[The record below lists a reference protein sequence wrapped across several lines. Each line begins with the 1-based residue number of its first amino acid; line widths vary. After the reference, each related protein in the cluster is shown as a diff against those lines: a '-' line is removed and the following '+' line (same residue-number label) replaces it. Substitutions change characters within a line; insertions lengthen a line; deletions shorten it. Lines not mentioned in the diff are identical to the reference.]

1 MAARLAQGNPD
12 IARLVEKQLRN
23 WALPRQQR
31 PTAEVA
37 KPRQPEDLICI
48 SRQVGIDGEEIA
60 KRVGERLGWP
70 VFGRDVLEA
79 MAGDDEHRRR
89 VYASMDE
96 RDLGW
101 WEETLRSLMEGEF
114 VRNDYYRRL
123 CQTLLSL
130 ASQANSVFLGRGAD
144 LILPGERGFRVRL
157 VAPEEDRLD
166 GFVERRDTT
175 RAKAAAEMQRIEQER
190 SRFFRRHFGVE
201 PDDPM
206 RYDITIN
213 LARFS
218 LDEAVEL
225 IFRARSLQR
234 GDG

>member
-1 MAARLAQGNPD
+1 
-12 IARLVEKQLRN
+12 
-23 WALPRQQR
+23 
-31 PTAEVA
+31 
-37 KPRQPEDLICI
+37 
-48 SRQVGIDGEEIA
+48 
-60 KRVGERLGWP
+60 
-70 VFGRDVLEA
+70 
-79 MAGDDEHRRR
+79 
-89 VYASMDE
+89 
-96 RDLGW
+96 
-101 WEETLRSLMEGEF
+101 MEGDF

-144 LILPGERGFRVRL
+144 LILPAERGFRVRL
-157 VAPEEDRLD
+157 VAPEEDRLRSFAARQGLSHD
-166 GFVERRDTT
+166 
-175 RAKAAAEMQRIEQER
+175 KAAAEMQRIEKER
-190 SRFFRRHFGVE
+190 YRFFHRHFGVD

-218 LDEAVEL
+218 LDEAVDL

>member
-1 MAARLAQGNPD
+1 MVAKLARGNPD

-23 WALPRQQR
+23 WELARQQR
-31 PTAEVA
+31 PTTSVSKPHQAEDFV
-37 KPRQPEDLICI
+37 CI
-48 SRQVGIDGEEIA
+48 SRQVGTHGEEVA
-60 KRVGERLGWP
+60 ERVGEVLGWP
-70 VFGRDVLEA
+70 VFGRQILEA

-123 CQTLLSL
+123 CETLLSL
-130 ASQANSVFLGRGAD
+130 AGQANSVFLGRGAD
-144 LILPGERGFRVRL
+144 LILPRNRGFRVRL
-157 VAPEEDRLD
+157 VAPEEDRLR
-166 GFVERRDTT
+166 GFAGTLGLDRGRGPT
-175 RAKAAAEMQRIEQER
+175 EMHRIEQER
-190 SRFFRRHFGVE
+190 IRFFRHHFGVD

-213 LARFS
+213 LARFAP
-218 LDEAVEL
+218 EQAVDL
-225 IFRARSLQR
+225 ILEARSLQR
-234 GDG
+234 GGG

>member
-23 WALPRQQR
+23 WELARQQR

-37 KPRQPEDLICI
+37 KPRQPEDFICI

-157 VAPEEDRLD
+157 VAPEDDRLD
-166 GFVERRDTT
+166 GFVERRGTT